1 MKIDKFKSQH
11 LDILASIAGLRQLVH
26 SGIVG
31 NAARISAQ
39 IIAMSGVIKLHLAV
53 EDRVLY
59 PALQA
64 CGDASLARMSRLYQG
79 EMAGIVDA
87 YLGFAGKWNSAA
99 RLEQAPEQF
108 RSEANAVLKVLYQRM
123 RKEDHEFY
131 PAIEAADNTGDRAR
145 LAA

>member
-1 MKIDKFKSQH
+1 MNIDKFKGQH
-11 LDILASIAGLRQLVH
+11 LDILDGIAGLRKLVH
-26 SGIVG
+26 SGIAA

-39 IIAMSGVIKLHLAV
+39 IIAMSGAIKLHLAV

-64 CGDASLARMSRLYQG
+64 CGHPTLARMSRLYQG

-87 YLGFAGKWNSAA
+87 YMAFAAKWNSAA

-108 RSEANAVLKVLYQRM
+108 RSEANAVLKVLFQRM

-131 PAIEAADNTGDRAR
+131 PAIEAFDNAS
-145 LAA
+145 LPA